1 MINPLRVLAIAVL
14 GSVIF
19 AASVAAQTDV
29 TERFSRTAHLD
40 QNGTFDLSNVS
51 GNIVITGGAGR
62 DVAIE
67 AIKRVQR
74 PNQNAAR
81 ALLQLIDIQVVE
93 QANRVE
99 VRTVVPRPRNF
110 PGSVD
115 FTVSVPEDA
124 SVTVKTLSGNVR
136 ATNIKGELRAE
147 TVSGNVVAAAS
158 LKLEALKCVSGDIE
172 IIDDAADDLVT
183 ASTVSGNI
191 TVRGLKARA
200 IQLGS
205 VSGNIRVDDA
215 QSERMAV
222 KAVNGNIDYAGD
234 LARNGRYE
242 FVSHSGD
249 IRLMLSGTTGFELQ
263 ANSFSGSV
271 QSDFAVNRRGAARG
285 EGQARDRTPRGIRG
299 GFGDV
304 SAMLMVRAFSG
315 NISITRR

>member
-1 MINPLRVLAIAVL
+1 VLAIAVL
-14 GSVIF
+14 GSVIS

-115 FTVSVPEDA
+115 FTISVPDDA
-124 SVTVKTLSGNVR
+124 HVTVRTLTGNVR
-136 ATNIKGELRAE
+136 L
-147 TVSGNVVAAAS
+147 
-158 LKLEALKCVSGDIE
+158 
-172 IIDDAADDLVT
+172 
-183 ASTVSGNI
+183 
-191 TVRGLKARA
+191 
-200 IQLGS
+200 
-205 VSGNIRVDDA
+205 
-215 QSERMAV
+215 
-222 KAVNGNIDYAGD
+222 
-234 LARNGRYE
+234 
-242 FVSHSGD
+242 
-249 IRLMLSGTTGFELQ
+249 TTG
-263 ANSFSGSV
+263 SS
-271 QSDFAVNRRGAARG
+271 RR
-285 EGQARDRTPRGIRG
+285 
-299 GFGDV
+299 
-304 SAMLMVRAFSG
+304 
-315 NISITRR
+315 